1 MLEIEVKAALK
12 DRRQVEARLRHLG
25 AKAEGERRQID
36 LYFAHPCRDFG
47 ASDEA
52 LRLRL
57 DGDRQ
62 VMTYKGPKLDARS
75 KTREEIEQPID
86 FERMALTLRRL
97 GFKDFLRVEKMRTDY
112 SWEGII
118 ISLDRVVGLGDF
130 VELEVED
137 EDRERGLERILDLKT
152 RLDVQGNETRSYLEL
167 ILEKD
172 GK

>member
-12 DRRQVEARLRHLG
+12 DRRQVEARLRRLG

-97 GFKDFLRVEKMRTDY
+97 GFKDFLRVEKLRTDY

-152 RLDVQGNETRSYLEL
+152 RLEVQGNETRSYLEL
-167 ILEKD
+167 IMEKD

>member
-12 DRRQVEARLRHLG
+12 DRREVETRLRGLG
-25 AKAEGERRQID
+25 AKAEEERRQVD

-47 ASDEA
+47 ATDEA

-86 FERMALTLRRL
+86 FDRMVTTLRRL
-97 GFKDFLRVEKMRTDY
+97 GFKDFLRVEKVRTDY
-112 SWEGII
+112 VWEDIV
-118 ISLDRVVGLGDF
+118 ISLDRVDGLGDF

-137 EDRERGLERILDLKT
+137 DDRERGLRRILDLKS
-152 RLDVQGNETRSYLEL
+152 RLGVQGNETRSYLEL
-167 ILEKD
+167 IMEKE

>member
-12 DRRQVEARLRHLG
+12 DRREVETRLRSLG
-25 AKAEGERRQID
+25 AKAEKERRQVD
-36 LYFAHPCRDFG
+36 LYFAHPCQDFG
-47 ASDEA
+47 ATDEA

-75 KTREEIEQPID
+75 KTREEIEQPIEFD
-86 FERMALTLRRL
+86 RMVTTLRRL
-97 GFKDFLRVEKMRTDY
+97 GFKDFLRVEKVRTDY
-112 SWEGII
+112 VWEDIV
-118 ISLDRVVGLGDF
+118 ISLDRVDGLGDF

-137 EDRERGLERILDLKT
+137 DDRERGLRRILDLKSK
-152 RLDVQGNETRSYLEL
+152 LGVQGNETRSYLEL
-167 ILEKD
+167 IMEKE

>member
-12 DRRQVEARLRHLG
+12 DRRQVEARLRRLG
-25 AKAEGERRQID
+25 AKAEGERRQVD

-47 ASDEA
+47 ATDEA

-62 VMTYKGPKLDARS
+62 LMTYKGPKLDTRS

-97 GFKDFLRVEKMRTDY
+97 GFRDFLRVEKVRTDY
-112 SWEGII
+112 SWEGIV
-118 ISLDRVVGLGDF
+118 ISLDRVDGLGDF

-137 EDRERGLERILDLKT
+137 DDRERGLERILDLKT

-167 ILEKD
+167 IMEKE
-172 GK
+172 GY

>member
-12 DRRQVEARLRHLG
+12 DRRQVEARLRRLG
-25 AKAEGERRQID
+25 ARAEGERRQVD

-47 ASDEA
+47 ATDEA

-75 KTREEIEQPID
+75 KTREEIEQPIE
-86 FERMALTLRRL
+86 FESMATTLRRL
-97 GFKDFLRVEKMRTDY
+97 GFKDFLRVEKVRTDY
-112 SWEGII
+112 SWEGVV
-118 ISLDRVVGLGDF
+118 ISLDRVDGLGDF

-137 EDRERGLERILDLKT
+137 EDRERGLERILDLKS
-152 RLDVQGNETRSYLEL
+152 RLGVQGNETRSYLEL
-167 ILEKD
+167 ILEKE

>member
-1 MLEIEVKAALK
+1 MLEIEVKAALQ
-12 DRRQVEARLRHLG
+12 DRREVETRLRSLG
-25 AKAEGERRQID
+25 AKAEEERRQVD

-47 ASDEA
+47 ATDEA

-75 KTREEIEQPID
+75 KTREEIEQPIEFD
-86 FERMALTLRRL
+86 RMVTTLRRL
-97 GFKDFLRVEKMRTDY
+97 GFKDFLRVEKVRTDY
-112 SWEGII
+112 VWEDIV
-118 ISLDRVVGLGDF
+118 ISLDRVDGLGDF

-137 EDRERGLERILDLKT
+137 DDRERGLRRILDLKSK
-152 RLDVQGNETRSYLEL
+152 LGVQGNETRSYLEL
-167 ILEKD
+167 IMEKE

>member
-62 VMTYKGPKLDARS
+62 VMTYKGQKLDARS

-112 SWEGII
+112 SWEGIV